1 MTFSPV
7 QKISDAELEIMRV
20 LWQSEEA
27 LPVSEIRRKLKE
39 KTSWEDTT
47 IKTLVNRLVKKGAV
61 LQESRQVYYYRP
73 AVSEAEYSR
82 RATDELIEKVYSG
95 SARNLVAALISAD
108 TLSDEDLSELRTMFE
123 NGGRS

>member
-108 TLSDEDLSELRTMFE
+108 TLSDEDLSELRAMFE

>member
-1 MTFSPV
+1 MTFRPV

-20 LWQSEEA
+20 LWQSEDA
-27 LPVSEIRRKLKE
+27 LPVSEIRKRLKE
-39 KTSWEDTT
+39 KTNWEDTT

-61 LQESRQVYYYRP
+61 TQESRKVYYYRP
-73 AVSEAEYSR
+73 AVSEAEYGR
-82 RATDELIEKVYSG
+82 NATDELIEKVYSG

-108 TLSDEDLSELRTMFE
+108 TLSDEDLSELRAMFE

>member
-1 MTFSPV
+1 MPFSPV
-7 QKISDAELEIMRV
+7 EKISGSELEIMRV

-61 LQESRQVYYYRP
+61 LQESKKVYYYRP
-73 AVSEAEYSR
+73 AVSEAEYTR
-82 RATDELIEKVYSG
+82 QATDELIEKVYSG
-95 SARNLVAALISAD
+95 NARNLVAALISAD
-108 TLSDEDLSELRTMFE
+108 TLSDEDLSELRAMFE
-123 NGGRS
+123 NGGQS